1 MKSYHYILL
10 DWDGNLAKTLDIWFE
25 ETKEVLNESGY
36 NPSDASVIKGLAGI
50 RDFASSLGVKDAEGI
65 TEEIRQA
72 VFKRLPSVEL
82 YPDALFVLESLRS
95 KGKKLALITSGSK
108 HIVTETIN
116 KYNLTKMFDVIITKE
131 DVSNHKPHPEPLDLG
146 MKLLGATKNK
156 TIMIGDTDNDIGAA
170 NNVGIDSILFFPP
183 EHKKFYDIEKL
194 KEHKPT
200 HIVSDF
206 RHIIEIIG

>member
-1 MKSYHYILL
+1 MADLRK
-10 DWDGNLAKTLDIWFE
+10 
-25 ETKEVLNESGY
+25 
-36 NPSDASVIKGLAGI
+36 
-50 RDFASSLGVKDAEGI
+50 FASSLGIKDAEGI
-65 TEEIRQA
+65 AEEIRQA
-72 VFKRLPSVEL
+72 VFIRLPSVEL
-82 YPDALFVLESLRS
+82 YPDALFVLESLRN
-95 KGKKLALITSGSK
+95 KGKELALVTSGSK
-108 HIVTETIN
+108 HIVTETMN
-116 KYNLTKMFDVIITKE
+116 KYNLTKMFDAIITKE

-146 MKLLGATKNK
+146 MKLLGATKDK

-200 HIVSDF
+200 YIVSDF

>member
-1 MKSYHYILL
+1 MKSYRYILL
-10 DWDGNLAKTLDIWFE
+10 DWDGNLAKTVHIWFE
-25 ETKEVLNESGY
+25 ETKEVLNKHGH
-36 NPSDASVIKGLAGI
+36 NPSDALIIKSMADL
-50 RDFASSLGVKDAEGI
+50 RKFASSLGIKDAEGI
-65 TEEIRQA
+65 AEEIRQA
-72 VFKRLPSVEL
+72 VFIRLPSVEL
-82 YPDALFVLESLRS
+82 YPDALFVLESLRN
-95 KGKKLALITSGSK
+95 KGKELALVTSGSK
-108 HIVTETIN
+108 HIVTETMN
-116 KYNLTKMFDVIITKE
+116 KYNLTKMFDAIITKE

-146 MKLLGATKNK
+146 MKLLGATKDK

-200 HIVSDF
+200 YIVSDF